1 MSKNVTSTSKKAV
14 SFDYLKGRFSVKIIL
29 LPSKLAEKL
38 CDSWVLNTSVGGT
51 GSFSAPTVTYSI
63 SESAH
68 VTQNFS
74 ANLLETKIITDP
86 LPSKQ
91 PKISSWQQKTIV
103 LYFHVNK
110 EQMLWTEQNI
120 INFMHFREPSAGARR
135 YAIYVV
141 ILCEQYTENF

>member
-1 MSKNVTSTSKKAV
+1 MKSGWSAPNWERENISLYQCVLPI
-14 SFDYLKGRFSVKIIL
+14 YL
-29 LPSKLAEKL
+29 
-38 CDSWVLNTSVGGT
+38 DSSNLEEMLSGLWVLSTSVGGT

-91 PKISSWQQKTIV
+91 PKISS
-103 LYFHVNK
+103 
-110 EQMLWTEQNI
+110 
-120 INFMHFREPSAGARR
+120 
-135 YAIYVV
+135 
-141 ILCEQYTENF
+141 

>member
-91 PKISSWQQKTIV
+91 PKISS
-103 LYFHVNK
+103 
-110 EQMLWTEQNI
+110 
-120 INFMHFREPSAGARR
+120 
-135 YAIYVV
+135 
-141 ILCEQYTENF
+141 